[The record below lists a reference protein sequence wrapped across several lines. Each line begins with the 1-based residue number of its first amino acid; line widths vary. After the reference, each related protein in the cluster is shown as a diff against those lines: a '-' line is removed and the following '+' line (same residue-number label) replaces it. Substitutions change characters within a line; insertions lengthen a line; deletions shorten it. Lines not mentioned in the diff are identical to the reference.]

1 MSLTSF
7 IEMRGPLVSHSS
19 NTQSFLLSHLLA
31 RSMSFCSI
39 SSLFSG
45 EFVQIDPVIVE
56 PINEISSQRTVED
69 ILRQFCMRRVLP
81 I

>member
-7 IEMRGPLVSHSS
+7 VEVRRPLVSHPSD
-19 NTQSFLLSHLLA
+19 TQSFLLSHLLA
-31 RSMSFCSI
+31 RAMSFCSI

-56 PINEISSQRTVED
+56 PINEISSQRAVED
-69 ILRQFCMRRVLP
+69 VLRQFCMR
-81 I
+81 